1 MNFQGAL
8 YIVNDFDMDN
18 NTTVW
23 GPVIT
28 RSATINNSA
37 LIHAPPFPI
46 QWMDGMP
53 AATQTVTKVQVVQ
66 GSYAG

>member
-1 MNFQGAL
+1 M

-28 RSATINNSA
+28 RSTTINNSA
-37 LIHAPPFPI
+37 LINAPPLPI
-46 QWMDGMP
+46 QWMYGMP
-53 AATQTVTKVQVVQ
+53 GATQTVTDVNPVQ

>member
-18 NTTVW
+18 NTTIW

-28 RSATINNSA
+28 RSTTINNSA
-37 LIHAPPFPI
+37 LINAPPLPNE
-46 QWMDGMP
+46 WMYGLP
-53 AATQTVTKVQVVQ
+53 GATQTVTDVEIID
-66 GSYAG
+66 GSYSG